1 MSLQVNDPRSR
12 GRSKSPSGRIR
23 DRSKSRDSR
32 QPSTAP
38 DAARSSE
45 RKYLVT
51 DARDDHLRSRS
62 RGPRDSNT
70 SIASH
75 QSRSRYDVSDSASE
89 RDDRKD
95 KYLRS
100 ERRRDHYYQSDAGES
115 KSAKRDDRSY
125 PRSPNLRP
133 VRYDSPSD
141 DSYSDTDD
149 EALAYG
155 DVPSDLERDFYGY
168 RKPARAP
175 SPHVDGPVM
184 SGALNGA
191 APFKQDSSRSR
202 HASDEDIPGHHPSY
216 ARTGQFQYA
225 MPSQYGQH
233 QPNYHSTSSAPQSNW
248 APIPECERP
257 GFVPPSSQAETQ
269 SIPGAFPQPVS
280 TYPEMTGAPT
290 APGFS
295 MPQYAN
301 IGHQNPYAPP
311 NNRPLS
317 VSNAYAPALS
327 SPTHQRALS
336 SDANTHPA
344 YANPAPFQY
353 AHVDPNVK
361 YGSKNGAVPYKYS
374 TTPQFSKPSAAPTA
388 ESQPTRAKYSA
399 VPQFQKPA
407 ATTRPENEQRFIEI
421 TPGNR
426 TTGRSASH
434 SVSSANNLSVAGAD
448 PDLRPASPMLE
459 PYKGTYQSISP
470 MPSPIVVPSRFDD
483 DISDFEPLD
492 GSSDADGRRK
502 HSRKKSKDERDR
514 KELKPGSAKRD
525 SSRVRHGRHESQDQA
540 VVLISPG
547 SVRKKVTFYDPVP
560 DAITMQEA
568 LSHTINI
575 DTKALIRVLPHLS
588 SEEMLD
594 LRKEYKSHVK
604 LQGKGINM
612 AKHIRLKLGNSAF
625 GKVCYA
631 TALGRWESEAY
642 WANCYYQSSTSR
654 RELLIES
661 LMGRSNS
668 DIREI
673 KECFR
678 DSRYLDSLEKC
689 MKAELKADKFRVA
702 VLLALEETRQSERET
717 IDPDLVQRDVRDLY
731 GALMSRHGGETAMIY
746 IIVRRSDAHL
756 REVLRAYEK
765 IYNQNFARAMIAK
778 SQNLVGET
786 LAHILNGAINRPMRD
801 ALLLHQALRETRSG
815 KERSELLISRLVRL
829 HWEPRHLEQVKNE
842 YRRRYGERLEEAI
855 AEEILPSPGGS
866 EWGEFCIELARSS
879 KTLTGRG

>member
-191 APFKQDSSRSR
+191 PPFKQDSSRSR

-317 VSNAYAPALS
+317 VSNAYAPAVS

-361 YGSKNGAVPYKYS
+361 YGPKNGAVPYKYS

>member
-32 QPSTAP
+32 LPSTVP
-38 DAARSSE
+38 EDAARPSE
-45 RKYLVT
+45 RKYRAT
-51 DARDDHLRSRS
+51 DARDDHVRSRS

-75 QSRSRYDVSDSASE
+75 RSRSRYDVPDSGSE

-100 ERRRDHYYQSDAGES
+100 ERRRDHYYQSDSGES
-115 KSAKRDDRSY
+115 KTAKRDDRKGY
-125 PRSPNLRP
+125 ARSPNLRP
-133 VRYDSPSD
+133 VRYDSHSD
-141 DSYSDTDD
+141 DSYSDSGD

-155 DVPSDLERDFYGY
+155 NIPSDLERDYYGY
-168 RKPARAP
+168 KKSARA
-175 SPHVDGPVM
+175 SPPRVDGPVM

-191 APFKQDSSRSR
+191 PPVKQDASRSR
-202 HASDEDIPGHHPSY
+202 HGSDENIPGHHPSY
-216 ARTGQFQYA
+216 ARTEHFQYA
-225 MPSQYGQH
+225 MPSQYGQF
-233 QPNYHSTSSAPQSNW
+233 QPGYPSTSSAPQSNW
-248 APIPECERP
+248 APIPECELP
-257 GFVPPSSQAETQ
+257 GFVPPSSQGESQ

-290 APGFS
+290 APVFPV
-295 MPQYAN
+295 PQYAN
-301 IGHQNPYAPP
+301 AGQQNPYA
-311 NNRPLS
+311 NVRPLS
-317 VSNAYAPALS
+317 VSSPYAPAVS

-353 AHVDPNVK
+353 AHIDPNVK
-361 YGSKNGAVPYKYS
+361 YGSKNGAVPFKYS
-374 TTPQFSKPSAAPTA
+374 TTAQFSKPSAAPAA
-388 ESQPTRAKYSA
+388 EPQHTRAKYSA
-399 VPQFQKPA
+399 VPQFQKQA
-407 ATTRPENEQRFIEI
+407 ATSRQDNEQRFIEI

-426 TTGRSASH
+426 TSGRPASH

-448 PDLRPASPMLE
+448 PDLRPASPLLE

-470 MPSPIVVPSRFDD
+470 MPSPIMISSRFDD
-483 DISDFEPLD
+483 DVSDFEPLD

-514 KELKPGSAKRD
+514 KELKPERAKRD
-525 SSRVRHGRHESQDQA
+525 SSRVRHGRQESQDQA
-540 VVLISPG
+540 VVMISP
-547 SVRKKVTFYDPVP
+547 SSARKKVTFYDPGP
-560 DAITMQEA
+560 DAIAMQEA
-568 LSHTINI
+568 LSHSINI
-575 DTKALIRVLPHLS
+575 DTKALIRVLPHLT

-594 LRKEYKSHVK
+594 LRKEYKSRVK
-604 LQGKGINM
+604 LQGKGVNM

-678 DSRYLDSLEKC
+678 DSRYSNSLEKC

-702 VLLALEETRQSERET
+702 VLLALEETRQSEREP

-765 IYNQNFARAMIAK
+765 IYNQNFARAMISK

-879 KTLTGRG
+879 KSLTGRV